1 MGLAGAFVF
10 SVDRRGL
17 LAVLSIAASVSYAL
31 LAGAAATGLK
41 DAQAALGAGVQDPD
55 VVVVRDGY
63 AAFRL
68 EELSAAPDQGLSI
81 LNVEGR
87 TFYTAVIAAGGGLGA
102 DEARAGRAVG
112 LAKGSTLV
120 LAARNLT
127 VVDVAVLP
135 GAAPY
140 WFEVG
145 PETLRA
151 LGGSTDSLHVATYG
165 NLDPPATDAL
175 RDAGFQV
182 LEAPA
187 ALGFYVAGSRQLV
200 DVVRATAAA
209 SALVVGLLAS
219 AFVHLELRARRAS
232 YATLQ
237 LFAGPR
243 VVRRLAAARGITLV
257 VAGHVV
263 ALLATQALLL
273 LLRRAGAAPLALP
286 GSYVAY
292 AMGLTLAGGLLG
304 LAPALWRA
312 SRRLGAQHLQAIA
325 PRPRMPRALRPTLV
339 SWRSLVPLV
348 AAGIVLSASL
358 GVIFGIVDMPRQL
371 FGTEEGQIVAAATG
385 NPLRGTV
392 SAFYGDHLDEAEGI
406 RAASP
411 EIYAPT
417 VIEGRPVMVRG
428 VSWPDLLEL
437 DDVRVVQGR
446 EPRAL
451 GEVALGARLVD
462 RLPTAV
468 GATLWTPSAY
478 TRSALPLTV
487 VGRVEAPGLLAD
499 EALVTLETA
508 RALTDLAPAE
518 VTLVRVRPEPVAAT
532 QPPGA
537 ALLPTAIE
545 VTRIELAP
553 PEPVPQEP
561 AEAVV
566 TVVNFSPFPAAR
578 TLTLQVDGVPVSD
591 ARAALEG
598 HSEGQV
604 RIPFRVPLSGFV
616 TLHVNPTAQFGAA
629 SPAYALEA
637 PTRALLGHNLTVRV
651 SDRDGQA
658 APNVRVQ
665 LDGQTATTNATGHAV
680 LLPIRAGNRTLVAEG
695 AAGRAARLVLV
706 IAPQDLDRSRLV
718 YHQIV
723 GPTQMVAGTWSG
735 TALVENVGGVLYEGA
750 LPLLIDG
757 NATDTTSV
765 HLRPGV
771 LQRVTLEIP
780 LAPGEH
786 RIGPLE
792 AEIAIR
798 VIDPTQAATEPGAA
812 APGAATLEQ
821 LLAQRR
827 ERAAQGAAP
836 TTDPATAFF
845 RDTFENLDAALT
857 LVVLATVVH
866 AGLVVAVA
874 THREAEAH
882 AATIGVLAALGADRR
897 ALRGRVLREYGLVGA
912 VAGLLGAGL
921 GVGAAWL
928 AATAGFLQGFGH
940 GLLPRADWEFQ
951 ARLAAVLLITIWA
964 SALVAVEAVRGRTVR
979 ALLAEGPRRAAR
991 PPLAQLLGDG
1001 G

>member
-31 LAGAAATGLK
+31 LAGAAASGLK

-55 VVVVRDGY
+55 VVVVRDGF
-63 AAFRL
+63 ASFRVS
-68 EELSAAPDQGLSI
+68 ELPQPPDSVLSI
-81 LNVEGR
+81 QRVEGR
-87 TFYTAVIAAGGGLGA
+87 TMYTALVPADAGLAAH
-102 DEARAGRAVG
+102 EARAAPSAG
-112 LAKGSTLV
+112 LPAGSTFV
-120 LAARNLT
+120 VGGMNLT
-127 VVDVAVLP
+127 VTEVRLVP
-135 GAAPY
+135 GAAPH
-140 WFEVG
+140 WIGVAPGTF
-145 PETLRA
+145 PA
-151 LGGSTDSLHVATYG
+151 LGGTTDSVHVATYRD
-165 NLDPPATDAL
+165 LDPRLADAL
-175 RDAGFQV
+175 RSAGFRV

-209 SALVVGLLAS
+209 SAIVVGLLAS

-292 AMGLTLAGGLLG
+292 AMGLTLAGGLVG

-312 SRRLGAQHLQAIA
+312 SRRLGAQHLQALA
-325 PRPRMPRALRPTLV
+325 PRAPRLRALRPTLV
-339 SWRSLVPLV
+339 SWRSLIPLV
-348 AAGIVLSASL
+348 ASGIVLSASL
-358 GVIFGIVDMPRQL
+358 GVIFGIVDMPQQL
-371 FGTEEGQIVAAATG
+371 FGTREGQIVAATTG

-392 SAFYGDHLDEAEGI
+392 SAFYGDHLDETEGI

-417 VIEGRPVMVRG
+417 VLGGRPVMVRG

-437 DDVRVVQGR
+437 DAVRVAEGR
-446 EPRAL
+446 EPRAF

-462 RLPTAV
+462 RLPTAI
-468 GATLWTPSAY
+468 GATLWAPSAY

-487 VGRVEAPGLLAD
+487 VGWVEAPGLLAD

-508 RALTDLAPAE
+508 RALTDVAPAE
-518 VTLVRVRPEPVAAT
+518 VTLVRVRPEPAAAT
-532 QPPGA
+532 RPPGA
-537 ALLPTAIE
+537 PLLPTGIE

-553 PEPVPQEP
+553 PDPVPQEP
-561 AEAVV
+561 AEALV

-578 TLTLQVDGVPVSD
+578 TLTLQVDGLPVAD
-591 ARAALEG
+591 AHATLQG
-598 HSEGQV
+598 HSVGEV
-604 RIPFRVPLSGFV
+604 RIPFRVPLSGVV
-616 TLHVNPTAQFGAA
+616 TLQVNPTAQFGAA
-629 SPAYALEA
+629 APAYALEA
-637 PTRALLGHNLTVRV
+637 PTRTLLGHNLTVRV

-665 LDGQTATTNATGHAV
+665 LDGQSATTDATGHAV
-680 LLPIRAGNRTLVAEG
+680 LLPVQAGNRTLVAEG
-695 AAGRAARLVLV
+695 DAGRAARLVLV
-706 IAPQDLDRSRLV
+706 IAPEDLNRSRIV
-718 YHQIV
+718 FQKIV

-735 TALVENVGGVLYEGA
+735 TALVENVGGVLYEGP
-750 LPLLIDG
+750 LPLLVDG
-757 NATDTTSV
+757 NVTHATQV

-771 LQRVTLEIP
+771 LQRVILELP
-780 LAPGEH
+780 LAPGDH
-786 RIGPLE
+786 RIGPPE
-792 AEIAIR
+792 AEIAVR
-798 VIDPTQAATEPGAA
+798 VIDPAQAPPEPGAA

-827 ERAAQGAAP
+827 ERAAHSAAP
-836 TTDPATAFF
+836 ATDPATAFF
-845 RDTFENLDAALT
+845 RDTYENLDAALT

-866 AGLVVAVA
+866 AGLVVAVT

-882 AATIGVLAALGADRR
+882 AATIGVLAALGAHRR

-912 VAGLLGAGL
+912 VAGLLGAAL
-921 GVGAAWL
+921 GVGAAWI
-928 AATAGFLQGFGH
+928 ASTAGFLQGFGH

-951 ARLAAVLLITIWA
+951 ARLAAVLLVTIGA

-979 ALLAEGPRRAAR
+979 ALLTQGPRRTAR
-991 PPLAQLLGDG
+991 PSLSQLLGDAR
-1001 G
+1001 